1 MNFIK
6 NFVAVFAFIIVALML
21 ISIGGMSSKF
31 SGMENVMISKPSILL
46 VKLEG
51 VIMDGKSVLDP
62 LRKYAKEKN
71 IKGVLIQ
78 ISSPGGVVGPSQEI
92 YSEILHIKNVLK
104 KPVYVTCNAM
114 AASGGYYA
122 AVAGSKIFTNPGT
135 LMGSIG
141 VIMEF
146 ADASELYKF
155 AKVTPVTI
163 KSGNLKDAGSSS
175 RAMTEVERQYFQ
187 ELIDGVQTQFVQAIQ
202 SQRKLSEQIVTNNS
216 DGRVFTGAQAVEL
229 GFADE
234 IGSYTDALRAL
245 GEVTKLGTSPKV
257 FVPPKPV
264 PSLSEFL
271 AEVKSPVLK
280 TLGLPFT
287 NKLELVGKPLSILPG
302 TL

>member
-1 MNFIK
+1 M
-6 NFVAVFAFIIVALML
+6 
-21 ISIGGMSSKF
+21 
-31 SGMENVMISKPSILL
+31 
-46 VKLEG
+46 
-51 VIMDGKSVLDP
+51 
-62 LRKYAKEKN
+62 
-71 IKGVLIQ
+71 
-78 ISSPGGVVGPSQEI
+78 
-92 YSEILHIKNVLK
+92 
-104 KPVYVTCNAM
+104 
-114 AASGGYYA
+114 
-122 AVAGSKIFTNPGT
+122 
-135 LMGSIG
+135 
-141 VIMEF
+141 
-146 ADASELYKF
+146 
-155 AKVTPVTI
+155 TI

-257 FVPPKPV
+257 FVQPKPV